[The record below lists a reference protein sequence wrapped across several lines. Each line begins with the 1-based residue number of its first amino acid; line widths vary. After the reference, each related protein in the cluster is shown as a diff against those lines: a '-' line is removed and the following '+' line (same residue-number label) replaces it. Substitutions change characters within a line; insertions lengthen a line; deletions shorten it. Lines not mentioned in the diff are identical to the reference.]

1 MHDYLFEY
9 QKALDD
15 DDYLL
20 EYAQKIGLD
29 IHKFKDDVSRH
40 VYAPSIEESL
50 KGGIDSGVEE
60 IPTSLSMGY
69 VMRIYLI

>member
-1 MHDYLFEY
+1 LISFNPPVVCPTSIVVFEY
-9 QKALDD
+9 TQKVG
-15 DDYLL
+15 L
-20 EYAQKIGLD
+20 ED
-29 IHKFKDDVSRH
+29 IRKFKDEVSRH